1 MSEPTRRKY
10 VSLSEDELCS
20 QLYGVDND
28 IEVTYNYKF
37 IVWVGG
43 VGDQFSNLLDAEIA
57 VKKWKSKGYKDVVI
71 ERTGVRNG

>member
-1 MSEPTRRKY
+1 MTKY
-10 VSLSEDELCS
+10 K
-20 QLYGVDND
+20 Y
-28 IEVTYNYKF
+28 